1 MSWLDELK
9 PGDKVIVKK
18 NDRCYQQNRVET
30 VKTVGK
36 KFISLVNWE
45 NETRFRVEDGSSVQ
59 GGMLDSYQ
67 LFPATKEA
75 LEKLDQQ
82 KQKLELVRK
91 LEKVN
96 FNKLSLGAL
105 KQIFEIIDN
114 N

>member
-1 MSWLDELK
+1 MNWLEELK

-45 NETRFRVEDGSSVQ
+45 NETRFRVVDGSSVQ

-75 LEKLDQQ
+75 LEKLEQQ
-82 KQKLELVRK
+82 KQKLEAIKKLQEVNFRK
-91 LEKVN
+91 LPLEK
-96 FNKLSLGAL
+96 L
-105 KQIFEIIDN
+105 KQLLKILEG
-114 N
+114 